1 MGSGVARSAEC
12 NKGCARNHRRSGCE
26 TVGGKLPTS
35 TSNRTIDIASHRDA
49 VPAAAGPRTT
59 PDQAGCDRAPLA
71 QDDTVML
78 RCIT

>member
-12 NKGCARNHRRSGCE
+12 NKVALGIIA
-26 TVGGKLPTS
+26 VVAAKLLVVVPGS